1 MSPSNSFWTQ
11 GMSGIDVANPTA
23 TTSVESYRF
32 VIMDLSEGRYDAR
45 QRVKTL
51 KKIKVLSEE
60 ESINLNNMIDS
71 EDLENLEVVKSIL
84 DEKEKIKVG
93 IEAFVDKLKFW
104 KK

>member
-1 MSPSNSFWTQ
+1 
-11 GMSGIDVANPTA
+11 MSGIDVANPTA